1 MTDPD
6 SPDSNS
12 SEQVPPPESPYQ
24 PAAQPAVA
32 PPASPYQAPLPPP
45 PVSPYSTGG
54 PQKPPTTLSLL
65 ALIFGIIGIPISCC
79 YGAGLLFSLAGVVLG
94 HLGLKREQA
103 RGMALGGLITGYVGL
118 GVVLVWIVIGIG
130 IVLFAVSS
138 GR

>member
-6 SPDSNS
+6 SPD
-12 SEQVPPPESPYQ
+12 QVPPPESPYQ
-24 PAAQPAVA
+24 PPARPSVP
-32 PPASPYQAPLPPP
+32 PPASPYQAPLAPP

-54 PQKPPTTLSLL
+54 PQKPPTVLSLL

-130 IVLFAVSS
+130 IVLFAVTAN
-138 GR
+138 R

>member
-6 SPDSNS
+6 SPD
-12 SEQVPPPESPYQ
+12 QVPPPESPYQ
-24 PAAQPAVA
+24 PPARPSV
-32 PPASPYQAPLPPP
+32 PPP

-54 PQKPPTTLSLL
+54 PQKPPTVLSLL

-130 IVLFAVSS
+130 IVLFAVTAN
-138 GR
+138 R